1 MVLGERRNSPNV
13 VASNFNCSALALA
26 AMLELTSQLGVST
39 AASNRWHLDT
49 ITRAVRL
56 MGWRGTLRGPVSF
69 GGVEFVAVCT
79 DRDFGAPGSGWLEGC
94 LVPEKNPES
103 AMRQASLLAAYSSR
117 AILVRPVA
125 DLIELQLQTA
135 LLDQGAVVDSG
146 DRRPFIVSTAGSVV
160 QSDLQDDAFWRTN
173 RRWNALQL
181 AISTSA
187 PLGETG

>member
-1 MVLGERRNSPNV
+1 
-13 VASNFNCSALALA
+13 
-26 AMLELTSQLGVST
+26 MLELTSRREGSSVI
-39 AASNRWHLDT
+39 SNRWHLDT
-49 ITRAVRL
+49 IIYAVRL

-94 LVPEKNPES
+94 LVPDTDPES

-125 DLIELQLQTA
+125 DLIELQLQAA
-135 LLDQGAVVDSG
+135 LLDQGAVVAPG
-146 DRRPFIVSTAGSVV
+146 DRQPFIVSIPGGAVP
-160 QSDLQDDAFWRTN
+160 SDLQDSTVWPTN
-173 RRWNALQL
+173 RRWNGLQL

-187 PLGETG
+187 PLGETD